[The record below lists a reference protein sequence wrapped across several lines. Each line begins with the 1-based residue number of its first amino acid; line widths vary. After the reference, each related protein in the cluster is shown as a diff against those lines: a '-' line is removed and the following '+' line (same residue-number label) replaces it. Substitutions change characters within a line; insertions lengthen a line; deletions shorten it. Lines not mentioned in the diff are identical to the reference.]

1 MHAYGLAVD
10 INPIENPWVRADKV
24 SPAAGRAYL
33 DRSLSAPGVIRAGDV
48 VVRAFA
54 SIGWKWGEYAKAND
68 LTLADTMWE
77 RYLTGPAEP
86 DLSKHVTE
94 AFWPLA

>member
-10 INPIENPWVRADKV
+10 INPIENPWVRADK
-24 SPAAGRAYL
+24 
-33 DRSLSAPGVIRAGDV
+33 
-48 VVRAFA
+48 
-54 SIGWKWGEYAKAND
+54 YAKAND

-94 AFWPLA
+94 VFWPLA